1 MTDNGGP
8 SGEHLET
15 EIRLQGNAVSRGIAL
30 GRVVCLH
37 GQNVQ
42 FFRARIEK
50 NHVGR
55 EIERLEQAFS
65 KTSSQLAT
73 LSQSNSSN
81 GTKREIFS
89 AHQLILEDPSFR
101 SKIELEITQNQMN
114 AEWAISVV
122 ADTYISKLKSIPDQH
137 LRERYI
143 DVEDV
148 AERLLSSFSKH
159 KNAALAIPVDSI
171 VAAEELRPST
181 LAEYRNRTAFGCITE
196 HGGWT
201 SHTFILARELGIPAV
216 TGLSNLLRILENG
229 QTLIVDGF
237 KGEVIVSPSV
247 QTLESYKNRKDVSQQ
262 FVVNAMHANQQPL
275 KTLDGHAVIV
285 RVNAETLD
293 NVDKAKMMGA
303 KGVGLYRSEHLFN
316 LRNNFPTEE
325 QQFEAYSSIAKA
337 AGTDGAKFR
346 TFDLGIGQISHMASS
361 REKNPA
367 LGLRGIRLSLT
378 ENDQMRQQFRALLR
392 AAAVEKVD
400 VLLPMVSGVQEIRD
414 AKTIMTEEAERLRS
428 QSIPIGEPKFGAMI
442 EIPSAVF
449 VVDQIIQEVDFVCL
463 GTNDLVQYLL
473 AVDRDNEAVADWFR
487 TLHPAV
493 IRSISKVIKAGI
505 DATKPVIVCGEMAGS
520 PFYTPMLIGLGA
532 AEFSMNLNS
541 LDRVMNVIRGIAFEE
556 AAQLVKAIETCKT
569 AEETESVIAVSIQEK
584 WLHLY
589 PDNFLEQ
596 RKI

>member
-1 MTDNGGP
+1 MSENGGP
-8 SGEHLET
+8 KGEYRET
-15 EIRLQGNAVSRGIAL
+15 EIRLQGNAVSRGIAI
-30 GRVVCLH
+30 GQVVCLH

-50 NHVGR
+50 NHVSR
-55 EIERLEQAFS
+55 EIGRLEEAFS

-73 LSQSNSSN
+73 LSQSNSN

-101 SKIELEITQNQMN
+101 SKIESQIVNLQIN

-122 ADTYISKLKSIPDQH
+122 ADSYISRFKAIPDEH

-148 AERLLSSFSKH
+148 AERLLSSFSKD
-159 KNAALAIPVDSI
+159 KNAALPIPAESI

-181 LAEYRNRTAFGCITE
+181 LAEYGNRTAFGCITE

-201 SHTFILARELGIPAV
+201 SHTFILARELGIPSV
-216 TGLSNLLRILENG
+216 TGLSNLLRLLENG

-237 KGEVIVSPSV
+237 KGEVIVNPSV
-247 QTLESYKNRKDVSQQ
+247 QTLESYKNKKGVPRP
-262 FVVNAMHANQQPL
+262 VVETSSANQQPL
-275 KTLDGHAVIV
+275 RTLDGRSVTM
-285 RVNAETLD
+285 RVNAETPD
-293 NVDKAKMMGA
+293 NVEKAKTIGA

-325 QQFEAYSSIAKA
+325 QQFEAYRSIAKA

-346 TFDLGIGQISHMASS
+346 TFDLGIGQISHMAST

-378 ENDQMRQQFRALLR
+378 ESDQMRQQFRALLR

-400 VLLPMVSGVQEIRD
+400 ILLPMVNGVREIRE
-414 AKTIMTEEAERLRS
+414 AKAIMLEEADRLWS
-428 QSIPIGEPKFGAMI
+428 QSIPVGKPKFGAMI
-442 EIPSAVF
+442 EIPSAVS
-449 VVDQIIQEVDFVCL
+449 VVDQIIEEVDFLCL

-493 IRSISKVIKAGI
+493 IRSIAKVIKAGI
-505 DATKPVIVCGEMAGS
+505 DASKPVVVCGEMAGS

-532 AEFSMNLNS
+532 TEFSMNLHA
-541 LDRVMNVIRGIAFEE
+541 LDRVINVIRGIAFEE
-556 AAQLVKAIETCKT
+556 AAQLVKSIEKCHT
-569 AEETESVIAVSIQEK
+569 AEETEALIASTIHEK
-584 WLHLY
+584 WQHLY
-589 PDNFLEQ
+589 PTNFLEQ